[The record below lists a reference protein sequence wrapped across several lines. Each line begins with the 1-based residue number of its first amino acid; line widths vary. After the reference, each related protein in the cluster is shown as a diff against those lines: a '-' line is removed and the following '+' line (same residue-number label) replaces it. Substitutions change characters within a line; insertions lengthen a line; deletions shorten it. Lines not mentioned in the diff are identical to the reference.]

1 MKKRIIAMLS
11 AFFILISGV
20 CVEAVE
26 LGSELLNDNFDSGFG
41 TWTKEGNPTIE
52 NVKGVNAVVLGEK
65 ETVRYNPKSNEL
77 GWEDSYRAT
86 FRLKTKDWAAS
97 GNPTMVFRMKS
108 QGNSQVYLFY
118 YTSQGFTIQ
127 RLNPSLPAKNLTQGY
142 SGRITADSSQWHDV
156 TFDAIRNLDKSMTL
170 KVYFDGEKQLE
181 VTDTGVEEMPITGGV
196 MVGNWMKDNKLYVD
210 SVKVQPIIIKNETS
224 NPDDPAPDAVGTNYE
239 EDATLLRMLGIMDNY
254 TDNLFK
260 GDFIMTRQ
268 EFVKCVVSMMGY
280 DEIAETSNGK
290 CGFTDVSGDLTGY
303 IAVAENLGIISGS
316 GNAKFEPERAITF
329 DEATKMLV
337 CALGYGI
344 QGLSYPQGYNTK
356 AAEIGLLKRIEARDT
371 SRGTMSRLLVNALDI
386 PLMELKDIIKG
397 KYQYNEGD
405 TILDK
410 LGIYSDEGIVTDNG
424 ITSYMGSSTILKD
437 SVCIDHVN
445 YKAGITSANKYFGQK
460 VSFYYKESDNDYE
473 LIYIRPTDDN
483 TIYTVD
489 SDDIDPATTKQKIYY
504 YQNDKRKNI
513 NVSPICNFIYNG
525 KAYPEIT
532 NSELIPEDGNIV
544 LIDNDRDR
552 EIDTILISDYIT
564 VVAQY
569 TSEDTKTVY
578 NMISNGK
585 NLVLD
590 EEEKTIEIYRE
601 NEKINFSQ
609 IKTGDV
615 IKAAI
620 SKDKEYIK
628 AMASSNKV
636 SGVVESTYE
645 GGVVV
650 GGEKYKFGKN
660 LTNTDFSAGST
671 YIFRLDHEGRIAYAE
686 YNMSKSNTYGY
697 MVRSWYDNNEEQL
710 GIKVFTE
717 TGEWKD
723 FELAEKVKF
732 NNTSKKR
739 EVLYNEGK
747 LSPQLIAYTL
757 NSQGLISAIKTGEI
771 DASAEGMNVAELDGT
786 GQYLRANRSFNSTYF
801 LTNTVIFSVPAN
813 LEDTGLYRITNCDYL
828 RDGQKYKAKLYK
840 IEDNCPEVAVVE
852 EIDTYTT
859 APYIGS
865 SVMIVDKVNLCVND
879 DGNPVTHIS
888 GFYDGKA
895 AEYNF
900 DACVDGSD
908 LGRGD
913 VIQLTLNSK
922 QEIVNKKILLDASDL
937 AYKDEGGFYSNTRKV
952 IGKVCKVYPSAKRF
966 VLNKYDSTSVESDSI
981 WCECSRIAS
990 KIYVYDRAAKKAS
1003 LGNFDD
1009 IEEGCDI
1016 FVRMDREWIYD
1027 IVVYKN

>member
-1 MKKRIIAMLS
+1 MKNKIIAILS
-11 AFFILISGV
+11 AFFMLISGV

-26 LGSELLNDNFDSGFG
+26 YGTELLNDNFDSGFG

-181 VTDTGVEEMPITGGV
+181 VIDTGVEEMPITGGV

-224 NPDDPAPDAVGTNYE
+224 NPDDPAPDTIDTNYE
-239 EDATLLRMLGIMDNY
+239 EEATLLRMLGIMDNY
-254 TDNLFK
+254 TDKLFK

-280 DEIAETSNGK
+280 DDIAQSTKEK
-290 CGFTDVSGDLTGY
+290 CRFTDVSGNLAGY
-303 IAVAENLGIISGS
+303 ISVAENLGIISGS
-316 GNAKFEPERAITF
+316 GYDKFEPERAITF
-329 DEATKMLV
+329 DEAVKMLV
-337 CALGYGI
+337 CALGYDTGE
-344 QGLSYPQGYNTK
+344 LVYPQGYILK
-356 AAEIGLLKRIEARDT
+356 ASEIGLLKNLGARDT
-371 SRGTMSRLLVNALDI
+371 SRGTMSMLLVNALDI
-386 PLMELKDIIKG
+386 PLIQLDLING
-397 KYQYNEGD
+397 KFKYGKGD
-405 TILDK
+405 TILEHREIFSGK
-410 LGIYSDEGIVTDNG
+410 GILTDNG
-424 ITSYMGSSTILKD
+424 ITSYMGASNISKD

-445 YKAGITSANKYFGQK
+445 YKSGITSANQYFGQR
-460 VSFYYKESDNDYE
+460 VLYYYKEVNGDYE

-483 TIYTVD
+483 TIYTID
-489 SDDIDPATTKQKIYY
+489 SEDIDPLTTKQKICY
-504 YQNDKRKNI
+504 YQNDRTKNI
-513 NVSPICNFIYNG
+513 SVSPICNFIYNG
-525 KAYPEIT
+525 KAYPGVT
-532 NSELIPEDGNIV
+532 DVELIPKDGHIT
-544 LIDNDRDR
+544 LIDNDRDNK
-552 EIDTILISDYIT
+552 IDTILITDYIT

-569 TSEDTKTVY
+569 TSENTKTVY
-578 NMISNGK
+578 NMIDGGE
-585 NLVLD
+585 NLILD
-590 EEEKTIEIYRE
+590 DNEKTIEIYRE
-601 NEKINFSQ
+601 DEKIEFSQ

-636 SGVVESTYE
+636 SGMVRSTDE
-645 GGVVV
+645 EGVVID
-650 GGEKYKFGKN
+650 GTKYKFGKN
-660 LTNTDFSAGST
+660 LTNTDFGTGST
-671 YIFRLDHEGRIAYAE
+671 YLFRIDHEGRIAYAE
-686 YNMSKSNTYGY
+686 YSMSKSNLYGY
-697 MVRSWYDNNEEQL
+697 MVRAWYEENEEQL

-717 TGEWKD
+717 TGEWKK
-723 FELAEKVKF
+723 FELAQKVKF
-732 NNTSKKR
+732 NNTSQKR
-739 EVLYNEGK
+739 ENLYNEGK

-771 DASAEGMNVAELDGT
+771 NASGENMNFEELDGT
-786 GQYLRANRSFNSTYF
+786 GQYLRANRSFNSKYF

-813 LEDTGLYRITNCDYL
+813 LDDIGLYRITDCDYL

-852 EIDTYTT
+852 EIDTYSTD
-859 APYIGS
+859 PYIGS

-879 DGNPVTHIS
+879 DDEPVTHIT

-922 QEIVNKKILLDASDL
+922 QEIVNKKILLDASNL
-937 AYKDEGGFYSNTRKV
+937 TYRDEGGFYSNTRKV

-966 VLNKYDSTSVESDSI
+966 VLNTYDSTSVESDSV

-990 KIYVYDRAAKKAS
+990 KIYVYDRAANKAS
-1003 LGNFDD
+1003 LGTFDD
-1009 IEEGCDI
+1009 IEAGCDI